1 MTVYILS
8 SDWHNHGMAGWVP
21 ELWSFLLGDSRDRM
35 RIGAQDWFGLLPLS
49 VSLRKFN
56 THLYVVGQSGQ
67 GKSKF
72 LQHLLH
78 QLASSPW
85 GCGLFDPHSDL
96 ASDLLAQLASAD
108 SVSGLSG
115 NRARSTGSSSVS
127 GWPVSGWPIGGTAVS
142 GFGKR
147 IKRKQGA
154 QHRVFIGDLKRTVSP
169 SSAPQIR

>member
-8 SDWHNHGMAGWVP
+8 SDWHNHGMTGWVP
-21 ELWSFLLGDSRDRM
+21 EPWSFLLGDSRDRM
-35 RIGAQDWFGLLPLS
+35 RIGAQDRFGLFPLS
-49 VSLRKFN
+49 VSLRHFN

-96 ASDLLAQLASAD
+96 VSDLLADWSQ
-108 SVSGLSG
+108 
-115 NRARSTGSSSVS
+115 
-127 GWPVSGWPIGGTAVS
+127 
-142 GFGKR
+142 R
-147 IKRKQGA
+147 IR
-154 QHRVFIGDLKRTVSP
+154 
-169 SSAPQIR
+169 

>member
-1 MTVYILS
+1 
-8 SDWHNHGMAGWVP
+8 
-21 ELWSFLLGDSRDRM
+21 M
-35 RIGAQDWFGLLPLS
+35 RIGAQDWFGFLPLS

-96 ASDLLAQLASAD
+96 ASDLLAQLAS
-108 SVSGLSG
+108 
-115 NRARSTGSSSVS
+115 
-127 GWPVSGWPIGGTAVS
+127 
-142 GFGKR
+142 
-147 IKRKQGA
+147 
-154 QHRVFIGDLKRTVSP
+154 HP
-169 SSAPQIR
+169 SSRP